1 MLCAAQEVRAQL
13 SSLAA
18 ERGELVE
25 QVKLHST
32 RGHYSEQL
40 ARAREQDASGGWMGE
55 GGAGAGRG

>member
-1 MLCAAQEVRAQL
+1 MRAQL